1 MNTNL
6 KDIVNQAA
14 ERMAH
19 ISEEAA
25 SRKPGG
31 KWSAKEVLGHLI
43 DSASV
48 NLERM
53 LRVCLTNNLDLHVYP
68 QDDWVN
74 LQAYQERSFSEVLTL
89 WKALNLHV
97 AHLVERIPD
106 SSLAHTFNVPHA
118 QNVTL
123 KFLIEDYIAHL
134 EHHLKQVWERT
145 A

>member
-1 MNTNL
+1 MQTNL
-6 KDIVNQAA
+6 EAIVAQASA
-14 ERMAH
+14 RMVS
-19 ISEEAA
+19 ISEETA

-53 LRVCLTNNLDLHVYP
+53 LRVSLQTGLELHVYP
-68 QDDWVN
+68 QDAWVN
-74 LQAYQERSFSEVLTL
+74 LQAYQERSFAEVLTL
-89 WKALNLHV
+89 WQALNQHI

-134 EHHLKQVWERT
+134 EHHLKQIWERT